1 MTPSCVRSFIFFL
14 RSGGQKKKKKK
25 NRNSLLSQKLVCPP
39 PQVTSGAGSGV
50 DLWVRMKG
58 EAKAKLEQS
67 HFEVLGI
74 DANASPADL
83 KKAHILLCVC
93 VFVCF

>member
-1 MTPSCVRSFIFFL
+1 MCS
-14 RSGGQKKKKKK
+14 
-25 NRNSLLSQKLVCPP
+25 P
-39 PQVTSGAGSGV
+39 PQVTSGSGSGV

-83 KKAHILLCVC
+83 KKALVLSFFCL
-93 VFVCF
+93 